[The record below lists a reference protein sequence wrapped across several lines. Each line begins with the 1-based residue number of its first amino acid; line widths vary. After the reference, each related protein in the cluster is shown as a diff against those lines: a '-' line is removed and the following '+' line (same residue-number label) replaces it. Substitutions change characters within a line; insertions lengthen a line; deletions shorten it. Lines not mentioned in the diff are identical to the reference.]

1 MDDILAVVLTANPA
15 FTFAPM
21 TDGAIVLNNLTGDCF
36 ELNRTGASILAS
48 LKSGRT
54 GREVLALL
62 TAEYAAPPTQMEVDL
77 RALLADFLAR
87 GMLISP
93 VAAQRERA

>member
-21 TDGAIVLNNLTGDCF
+21 TEGAIVLNNLTGECF
-36 ELNRTGASILAS
+36 ELNHTGASIWTG

-54 GREVLALL
+54 GREVLDALA
-62 TAEYAAPPTQMEVDL
+62 AEYTATAAQIEVDL

-87 GMLISP
+87 GMLTPITEK
-93 VAAQRERA
+93 RERA